1 MKNEATGYS
10 KGDSVSTM
18 LKKWRHL
25 ADTIDEIK
33 MREIKPLDNE
43 KKELES
49 EISNLL
55 DIGDN
60 VRSETVSVP
69 QCGSAY
75 KKLKLSAKV
84 HDWEIFQR
92 YLVRNDLQYA
102 MRKQVN
108 LSAIEEI
115 HEQIITGELP
125 QPKGVEFTTFNKL
138 YIRRS

>member
-1 MKNEATGYS
+1 MIRENEKYEQ
-10 KGDSVSTM
+10 GDSVATM
-18 LKKWRHL
+18 LRKWRDV
-25 ADTIDEIK
+25 ADAIDTLK
-33 MREIKPLDNE
+33 MRHIKPLDNV

-49 EISNLL
+49 EISDLL
-55 DIGDN
+55 DVGEN
-60 VRSETVSVP
+60 TRSETISVP

-75 KKLKLSAKV
+75 KQMKTSAKV
-84 HDWEIFQR
+84 HDWELFQR

-125 QPKGVEFTTFNKL
+125 QPKGVDFTTFDKL